1 VIPPPRGSSQRAT
14 NPPVSEHAL
23 TRKVISV
30 MRLMCQRHGTNAS
43 HVIGGGAGCR
53 VSLVGL
59 PGLRAISKEPDAS
72 SSACEGL
79 AIQTTDLS
87 RAQTHSFKSLRK
99 GALAKP
105 MGKLSGVDLGFPKA
119 TMCGQRTR

>member
-1 VIPPPRGSSQRAT
+1 
-14 NPPVSEHAL
+14 
-23 TRKVISV
+23 
-30 MRLMCQRHGTNAS
+30 MD
-43 HVIGGGAGCR
+43 GGFIQG

-79 AIQTTDLS
+79 AIQTTVLS
-87 RAQTHSFKSLRK
+87 RAQTHPFKSLRK

-105 MGKLSGVDLGFPKA
+105 KGKVFGVDLGFPKA